1 MQEHFQAIAQH
12 LAKRE
17 VKKAEILIARCLRNE
32 LSDEDRVK
40 LLISRARARLLS
52 ARPDDA
58 IDDLQSVNSLTPNAF
73 HTPFVQELLGD
84 SYFARFEL
92 SSVGFADRSDTEQAQ
107 VIYQRIL
114 QDTPNYEN
122 RGWIHYQLGRVL
134 LTDSRVEEAVAHFQQ
149 ALLSASHESGLTAFC
164 YERLG
169 FVACYEERDMGKAL
183 AFLDKATDT
192 YPSSADRLWLV
203 QVHILRSRVLRGMY
217 RYDQALQAAEMA
229 VALASSGRGEHR
241 MGLAEALFTTGE
253 LLSKL
258 EGREKDVVSYFQ
270 QFLQVSKR
278 PLGVDVTW
286 SRVHEMLGDA
296 YFRLGQYDEAT
307 SSYLAALQFN
317 PYHPWEI
324 SVYFRIGRS
333 YYQKRD
339 YVRAVDAIQR
349 MLDAAQAEG
358 EDIRDYR
365 VYDVLGNAEFALGN
379 YEKAA
384 NAYLAALKIAPPN
397 TENLEKIRTYY
408 QYAQELNQS
417 LG

>member
-1 MQEHFQAIAQH
+1 M
-12 LAKRE
+12 R
-17 VKKAEILIARCLRNE
+17 
-32 LSDEDRVK
+32 
-40 LLISRARARLLS
+40 SRATQR
-52 ARPDDA
+52 
-58 IDDLQSVNSLTPNAF
+58 
-73 HTPFVQELLGD
+73 
-84 SYFARFEL
+84 
-92 SSVGFADRSDTEQAQ
+92 Q
-107 VIYQRIL
+107 V
-114 QDTPNYEN
+114 
-122 RGWIHYQLGRVL
+122 
-134 LTDSRVEEAVAHFQQ
+134 
-149 ALLSASHESGLTAFC
+149 
-164 YERLG
+164 
-169 FVACYEERDMGKAL
+169 
-183 AFLDKATDT
+183 
-192 YPSSADRLWLV
+192 
-203 QVHILRSRVLRGMY
+203 
-217 RYDQALQAAEMA
+217 QALQGRDGCGF
-229 VALASSGRGEHR
+229 ASSGAGSTE
-241 MGLAEALFTTGE
+241 GLAEALFTAGE
-253 LLSKL
+253 FAVSLKDAEGYLS
-258 EGREKDVVSYFQ
+258 VQ